1 MTRFKL
7 IRTRNA
13 LLFSNLIANI
23 IGVSVVAILNSGS
36 SSVETE
42 EVSRLI
48 RVPHAVFMFFAFAVP
63 FVLTILYERPIR
75 RYLGIIYKEKPVPDG
90 LIMEARRKLL
100 NEPFFLIALDL
111 GIWFSAAAFFP
122 LLFWIFDA
130 GIDVI
135 RQAFFVSFYTGL
147 ITTTVAFFVFEFVMQ
162 RQVVPVF
169 FPEGGLYKL
178 QGTIRIRIRTRLI
191 AFLFACNLIP
201 LISIL
206 LDLYHVSHSKG
217 DPALVLRDLQSSI
230 YPRAFIFIAVGVWVS
245 FLVSSNLT
253 RPLQQIIEV
262 LRRIRKGDFEGKVAV
277 TSNDEIG
284 FTGDAINEM
293 TEGLKE
299 RDFIKDTFGKYV
311 TREIRDEILSGEIS
325 LDGEVKEVTML
336 FADLRDF
343 TRMVEMTAPKEVVK
357 TINSYFK
364 EMEEAIR
371 NYSGLVVQYIGDEI
385 EAVFGAPLF
394 REDHPELAVQAALE
408 MKQRLHIVNRRL
420 EERGQPPLSHGI
432 GIHTG
437 EVLAANI
444 GSPNRLSY
452 ALVGDTVNTAS
463 RLQGLNK
470 EFGTEIII
478 SEATKKLLKGKY
490 NMKALPAARLKG
502 KKDPT
507 EIYSLG

>member
-13 LLFSNLIANI
+13 LLFSNLISNI
-23 IGVSVVAILNSGS
+23 IGVSVVTFLTSDS
-36 SSVETE
+36 SSQISE
-42 EVSRLI
+42 EIFRLV
-48 RVPHAVFMFFAFAVP
+48 RVPYAIFMFLAFSVP
-63 FVLTILYERPIR
+63 FALTIYYERPIR
-75 RYLGIIYKEKPVPDG
+75 RYLGKIYAGEAVPEA
-90 LIMEARRKLL
+90 LALKARRKLL

-111 GIWFSAAAFFP
+111 AVWFSAATFFP
-122 LLFWIFDA
+122 LMFRVLDA
-130 GIDVI
+130 GTDVI
-135 RQAFFVSFYTGL
+135 WQAFSANIYTGL
-147 ITTTVAFFVFEFVMQ
+147 ITTTVAFFVFEFVLQ
-162 RQVVPVF
+162 RRVIPVF
-169 FPEGGLYKL
+169 FPEGGLHKMT
-178 QGTIRIRIRTRLI
+178 GTIRIHIRTRMI
-191 AFLFACNLIP
+191 ALLFACNLIP

-206 LDLYHVSHSKG
+206 LELYHPPESHA
-217 DPALVLRDLQSSI
+217 DPALLLRDLQSGLVSQVLV
-230 YPRAFIFIAVGVWVS
+230 FMAVGIWLS

-253 RPLQQIIEV
+253 RPLQQILQV
-262 LRRIRKGDFEGKVAV
+262 LRRVRKGDFEGKVIV

-284 FTGDAINEM
+284 YTGDAINEM

-311 TREIRDEILSGEIS
+311 TREIRDEILSGTIS
-325 LDGEVKEVTML
+325 LDGELKNVTML
-336 FADLRDF
+336 FADLRNF
-343 TRMVEMTAPKEVVK
+343 TPMVEGSEPKTVVQ

-371 NYSGLVVQYIGDEI
+371 AHSGLVVQYIGDEI

-408 MKQRLHIVNRRL
+408 MSRRLHDVNRTL

-437 EVLAANI
+437 KVLAASI

-463 RLQGLNK
+463 RLQNLNK

-478 SEATKKLLKGKY
+478 SEATRKVLKGKY
-490 NMKALPAARLKG
+490 ALKALPAARLKG
-502 KKDPT
+502 KKDPM
-507 EIYSLG
+507 EIFSLG